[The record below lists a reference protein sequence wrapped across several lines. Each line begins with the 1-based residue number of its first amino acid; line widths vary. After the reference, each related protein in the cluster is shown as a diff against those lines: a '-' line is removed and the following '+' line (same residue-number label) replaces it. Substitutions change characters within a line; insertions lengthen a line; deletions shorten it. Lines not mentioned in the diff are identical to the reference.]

1 MKNLFKK
8 AHEMTRKFAKEYKVD
23 YQAQFGLCLSFLFEA
38 KEEKK
43 MVELKGSEKQ
53 IKWAEDIR
61 KEMIASIEREIKVV
75 ESIITSLIDK
85 KAIERN
91 KDEVK
96 ELKETIEEVK
106 QIESAKFFID
116 NSAEKGTG
124 VLVLLQNIKKAEK
137 ALEKIK
143 KLKLA
148 ELKGSEKQV
157 KWANKIRDEKLK
169 RLAEIEDWRWNEYY
183 YDYSKEEII
192 KVIATEIISA
202 KTFID
207 TRYSLDSLV
216 KEAIEMNK

>member
-8 AHEMTRKFAKEYKVD
+8 AHEMTRKFVKEYKVD

-53 IKWAEDIR
+53 VKWAEDIR
-61 KEMIASIEREIKVV
+61 KEMIASIEREIEVV

-124 VLVLLQNIKKAEK
+124 ILVLLQNIKKAEK